1 MFTLFILYTVKV
13 LYLPLQY
20 VAWHYQYG
28 LPHLFLITRELV
40 RFVFNLFS
48 ISLFLRTLFKPM
60 LSLQGSTKG
69 EEIPVDVVSIIVA
82 NLVMRVLGF
91 LTRTI
96 LILSGIVGIT
106 LTILSMSIIIILW
119 TFLPLIILLGV
130 YLSMEVIL
138 NYYAY

>member
-1 MFTLFILYTVKV
+1 M
-13 LYLPLQY
+13 
-20 VAWHYQYG
+20 
-28 LPHLFLITRELV
+28 
-40 RFVFNLFS
+40 FNLFS